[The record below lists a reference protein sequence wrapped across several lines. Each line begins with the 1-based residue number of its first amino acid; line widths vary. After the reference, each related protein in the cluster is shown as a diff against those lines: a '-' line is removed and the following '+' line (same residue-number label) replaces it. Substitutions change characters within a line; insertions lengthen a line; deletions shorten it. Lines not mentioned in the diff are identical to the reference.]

1 MDLTRPVIVRTL
13 LGAGFRIT
21 RSFTGPNYLGVLT
34 NRDDEFG
41 ALSQRLFAF
50 VEKELSAADVRALQQ
65 VSQRER
71 VPLIVVGDC
80 ADTPNAETIVVT
92 PDEFMGRLG
101 GSISS
106 FLPLEDSFGDHLS
119 ELGLNRLPT
128 GLTGK
133 ADDLFE
139 LYAKQGLEFILQ
151 DRVIRYGQERLFE
164 ALPDGIVTG
173 RRSPVLLYDCKAAE
187 DGYDITSNT
196 IRQFASYVDDFHHRY
211 ESFLGRAYAFVAI
224 SGFFQSPD
232 TLESRS
238 SELYAKCG
246 VKLCFLDST
255 NFSAIVSMFAE
266 RPAYR
271 QSIDWNHIFAQ
282 TVIESAMVK
291 RNLDA
296 RLKDKVIPA
305 K

>member
-1 MDLTRPVIVRTL
+1 VDLTRPVIVRTL

-21 RSFTGPNYLGVLT
+21 RSLTGPNYLGLLT

-50 VEKELSAADVRALQQ
+50 AEEPLSGTDLRALQQ

-71 VPLIVVGDC
+71 VPLIVVGEC
-80 ADTPNAETIVVT
+80 GDTPGVDVIAVTAE
-92 PDEFMGRLG
+92 EFMGRLG

-106 FLPLEDSFGDHLS
+106 FLPLEGEFSAHLS
-119 ELGLNRLPT
+119 ELGLNKLPT
-128 GLTGK
+128 GLSGK
-133 ADDLFE
+133 PDELFE

-164 ALPDGIVTG
+164 ALPDGIVIG
-173 RRSPVLLYDCKAAE
+173 RRSPVLLYDCKAAG

-196 IRQFASYVDDFHHRY
+196 IRQFASYVDDFHRRY
-211 ESFLGRAYAFVAI
+211 ETYLGRAYAFVAI

-232 TLESRS
+232 TLDGRS
-238 SELYAKCG
+238 AELYAKCG
-246 VKLCFLDST
+246 VKLCFLDT
-255 NFSAIVSMFAE
+255 KNFGEIVSMFAD
-266 RPAYR
+266 RPAFR
-271 QSIDWNHIFAQ
+271 QSVDWNQIFAKTLIEAN
-282 TVIESAMVK
+282 TVKS
-291 RNLDA
+291 NLDA
-296 RLKDKVIPA
+296 RVKDSVIPA